1 MKSSLSDSEDLR
13 YGSGYL
19 KILKTG
25 DLYKNLKDWWKCKNS
40 KLALAECTKSML
52 QILVSFD

>member
-25 DLYKNLKDWWKCKNS
+25 DLYKNLKDWGKCENS